1 MGLFD
6 SVLGA
11 VANEIAS
18 KEGASNPLVGTLAG
32 LLNQNGGVQGLME
45 KFNQGGL
52 GGTFSS
58 WVGTAANQA
67 ITPEEIQKV
76 LGSGQVNEVAQKLGI
91 DPATA
96 SNFLAQHLPMII
108 DQLTPNGQVQAGQDH
123 HQALASLLPALLQGF
138 QRTAAGAGPAPS

>member
-1 MGLFD
+1 MSLFD

-11 VANEIAS
+11 VAGEIAS

-32 LLNQNGGVQGLME
+32 LLNQNGGVPGLME
-45 KFNQGGL
+45 KFNREGL

-67 ITPEEIQKV
+67 ITPDEIQKV
-76 LGSGQVNEVAQKLGI
+76 LGSGQVTAVAQKLGI

-96 SNFLAQHLPMII
+96 SSFLAQHLPMII
-108 DQLTPNGQVQAGQDH
+108 DRLTPNGQVQPGQDH
-123 HQALASLLPALLQGF
+123 HQ
-138 QRTAAGAGPAPS
+138 